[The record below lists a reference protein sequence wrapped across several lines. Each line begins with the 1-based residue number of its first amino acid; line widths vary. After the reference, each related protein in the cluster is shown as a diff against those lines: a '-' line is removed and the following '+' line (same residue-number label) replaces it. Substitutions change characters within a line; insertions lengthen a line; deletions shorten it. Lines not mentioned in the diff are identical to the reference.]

1 MAIRQIPPKTRTS
14 TTIIGNFTIKDF
26 LLLLVVLGIIL
37 IILLSSL
44 WKPLKYSFTFVLAIV
59 YVLSVATIDDKKG
72 YTIFFYGLKFLFRN
86 KKYEGMN
93 LKTDSSFKFID
104 DYDEN
109 ITEEDDKTALFE
121 YENYYYCI
129 MEIKGINFSLYP
141 EYRQDIIISK
151 LSNLFK
157 SIREAKI
164 IKLDNKID
172 YHRYKENLTDIS
184 AKLLNKKLN
193 TKDEII
199 ENGIQKRIDINEE
212 FYGYYDYVDNTDMIT
227 TPYFYLILSS
237 SKTYQASVEDKFYE
251 DSDNS
256 KQQNNLNENQALNH
270 LLDVALSCQNYLKEA
285 NLESDLLTKKE
296 GKRILEIF
304 FESEYDN
311 DENLQLPDVK
321 EKWDRLY
328 INGEAWKV
336 LTLGQLPIRVFN
348 AWGWKLFNIPNIK
361 VSMNFQ
367 VAPDKQKVI
376 RAIDKSL
383 IEYEARYNEKN
394 ITESRRQQIEADYM
408 LLKNLLQDLKMENEQ
423 LHIVNLFI
431 LSPFRYVKEVENAL
445 KDFGIYTDRL
455 FYRQIEAYESM
466 IPYKKN
472 NPKLQNYAKNFQSST
487 LASMFPFVSQVF
499 TDREGSY
506 LGLNTANNSPVFFDL
521 FDSWKQYH
529 GSRTN
534 ANLCIIG
541 SSGKGKSYF
550 CKKLLLQQAC
560 NDVRIYILDPEDEY
574 RKLTK
579 ELYGNWIDI
588 GGSSYGIIN
597 PLQVY
602 ETMPDEESGMRSRKE
617 VSSHRQFLQEFFNIT
632 IPNLNPECRA
642 YLNQALAHVYEEKN
656 ITDDTDLKTLKNSD
670 FPILQDLFVYVS
682 KWFEEATSDYDKKCL
697 RQLKNEL
704 EDFATGGVHSELWN
718 GYTTLNI
725 NNDFNVFN
733 FQSLLAN
740 SNKIIGNGQ
749 MLLLMRLLMQEII
762 KNKAY
767 NDKLGLNQN
776 VLILVDEAH
785 QFINEK
791 NPIALNFMVQ
801 MAKRIRKYGGG
812 LITTTQNLKDFI
824 GGENSSAQA
833 TAVINCSQYFIS
845 FGLQPKDL
853 EDLTKLYKNSG
864 GLTEEEKQAIVSAD
878 IGEALLF
885 VDSDNRV
892 DIQVS
897 TLLNES
903 RYWQN

>member
-1 MAIRQIPPKTRTS
+1 MAIRQIPPKTKTS
-14 TTIIGNFTIKDF
+14 ITLFYNFTIKDLF
-26 LLLLVVLGIIL
+26 ILLITLIIIL
-37 IILLSSL
+37 GLLLSSIWL
-44 WKPLKYSFTFVLAIV
+44 PLKFILIGLIV
-59 YVLSVATIDDKKG
+59 IIFFLSVSVFDDKKG
-72 YTIFFYGLKFLFRN
+72 YVIFFYGIKYFFRN
-86 KKYEGMN
+86 KKYDGMN
-93 LKTDSSFKFID
+93 LKTDSSFKFVD
-104 DYDEN
+104 DYDDS
-109 ITEEDDKTALFE
+109 ITEENEKTALFE
-121 YENYYYCI
+121 YGEYYYCI
-129 MEIKGINFSLYP
+129 MDIKGVNFALYP
-141 EYRQDIIISK
+141 EYRQDIMINK

-164 IKLDNKID
+164 IKIDNKID
-172 YHRYKENLTDIS
+172 YSLYKKNLTNIS
-184 AKLLNKKLN
+184 QKMLNKETN
-193 TKDEII
+193 TKDEYIRAGL
-199 ENGIQKRIDINEE
+199 EKRIEINEE
-212 FYGYYDYVDNTDMIT
+212 IYGYYDYVDQTDMIT
-227 TPYFYLILSS
+227 TPYFYLILSFN
-237 SKTYQASVEDKFYE
+237 KNYN
-251 DSDNS
+251 NS
-256 KQQNNLNENQALNH
+256 KDNNYNEDEESTQESSSQQQALSH
-270 LLDVALSCQNYLKEA
+270 LFDVALSCQKYLKEA
-285 NLESDLLTKKE
+285 GLESDLLTKKE
-296 GKRILEIF
+296 GKKVLEIF
-304 FESEYDN
+304 FDSEFDN
-311 DENLQLPDVK
+311 DENLILPSVQ
-321 EKWDRLY
+321 EKWNKLI
-328 INGEAWKV
+328 INGEAYKV
-336 LTLGQLPIRVFN
+336 LTLGQLPIRVLN

-367 VAPDKQKVI
+367 IAPDKQKVI
-376 RAIDKSL
+376 KSIDKSL
-383 IEYEARYNEKN
+383 IEFEARYQEKN
-394 ITESRRQQIEADYM
+394 ITESRRQQLEADYM

-423 LHIVNLFI
+423 LHLVNLFI
-431 LSPFRYVKEVENAL
+431 LTPFKYVKEVENSL

-455 FYRQIEAYESM
+455 LYRQIEAYESM
-466 IPYKKN
+466 IPYKRN
-472 NPKLQNYAKNFQSST
+472 NPKMLNYAKNFQSTT

-506 LGLNTANNSPVFFDL
+506 LGLNVANNSPVFFDL

-560 NDVRIYILDPEDEY
+560 NDVKIYILDPEDEY
-574 RKLTK
+574 RKLAK
-579 ELYGNWIDI
+579 ELKGNWVDI

-602 ETMPDEESGMRSRKE
+602 ETMPEEDDGTRGRKE

-632 IPNLNPECRA
+632 IPNLNPECRS
-642 YLNQALAHVYEEKN
+642 YLNQALAYVYEAKN
-656 ITDDTDLKTLKNSD
+656 IDDFTDLKTLKNED
-670 FPILQDLFVYVS
+670 FPILQDLFVYVC
-682 KWFEEATSDYDKKCL
+682 KWFDETTSDYDKKCL

-704 EDFATGGVHSELWN
+704 QDFAEGGVHSELWN

-776 VLILVDEAH
+776 VIILVDEAH

-791 NPIALNFMVQ
+791 NPIALDFMIQ
-801 MAKRIRKYGGG
+801 MSKRCRKYGAG

-824 GGENSSAQA
+824 GNENTSAQA

-864 GLTEEEKQAIVSAD
+864 GLTEEEKLAIVSAD

-885 VDSDNRV
+885 IDSDNRV
-892 DIQVS
+892 DIQIS

-903 RYWQN
+903 RFWQN

>member
-1 MAIRQIPPKTRTS
+1 MAIRQIPPKTKTS

-26 LLLLVVLGIIL
+26 ILLLGVLVIVLV
-37 IILLSSL
+37 ILLSSI
-44 WKPLKYSFTFVLAIV
+44 WKPLKIAFIFVLV
-59 YVLSVATIDDKKG
+59 VFYVLSITTIDEKKG
-72 YTIFFYGLKFLFRN
+72 YTIFFYGLKYLFRN

-104 DYDEN
+104 DF
-109 ITEEDDKTALFE
+109 EDDKVEEEKTALFE
-121 YENYYYCI
+121 YEGYYYAI
-129 MEIKGINFSLYP
+129 MEIKGVNFSLYP
-141 EYRQDIIISK
+141 EYRQDMAISK
-151 LSNLFK
+151 LANLFK

-172 YHRYKENLTDIS
+172 YHRYKNNLVDIS
-184 AKLLNKKLN
+184 AKLQNKINN
-193 TKDEII
+193 TNDKNIQAGI
-199 ENGIQKRIDINEE
+199 EKRIEINEE
-212 FYGYYDYVDNTDMIT
+212 LYGYYDYVDNTDMLK

-237 SKTYQASVEDKFYE
+237 SKTYQASVEEKFYDDE
-251 DSDNS
+251 NTT
-256 KQQNNLNENQALNH
+256 QQEESTENQALTH
-270 LLDVALSCQNYLKEA
+270 LLDVALQSQAYLKEA
-285 NLESDLLTKKE
+285 GLESDLLYKKE

-304 FESEYDN
+304 FDSEFDS
-311 DENLQLPDVK
+311 DENLILPNIK
-321 EKWDRLY
+321 EKWDRII

-336 LTLGQLPIRVFN
+336 LTLGQLPIRVAN
-348 AWGWKLFNIPNIK
+348 AWAWKLFNIPNIK

-376 RAIDKSL
+376 KAIDKSL

-394 ITESRRQQIEADYM
+394 ITESRRTQIEADYM

-472 NPKLQNYAKNFQSST
+472 NPKLQNYAKNFQSTT

-499 TDREGSY
+499 TDTEGSY
-506 LGLNTANNSPVFFDL
+506 MGLNTANNSPVFFDL
-521 FDSWKQYH
+521 FDSWKQHH

-574 RKLTK
+574 KKLTK
-579 ELYGNWIDI
+579 ELHGNWIDI

-602 ETMPDEESGMRSRKE
+602 QTMPSDDEGNVRKE

-632 IPNLNPECRA
+632 IPTLDPECRA

-656 ITDDTDLKTLKNSD
+656 ITDETDLKTLKNSD

-682 KWFEEATSDYDKKCL
+682 KWFESADSDYDKKCL
-697 RQLKNEL
+697 RKLKNEL

-718 GYTTLNI
+718 GYTTLDI

-833 TAVINCSQYFIS
+833 TAVINCSQYFLS

-864 GLTEEEKQAIVSAD
+864 GLTEEEKQAIISAD